1 MYSTGTSEEDPRDGG
16 VQEHGEPPGVGS
28 PEEVRGG
35 VAASPAVKDGAPD
48 LGALDVLQRVA
59 IVRRD
64 AGLEEALAQRAL
76 PLRHG
81 RAEHQRALHPAV
93 GRVDEAV
100 VPPGGA
106 HVAGAGTGVEAGV
119 EAADDAVLGDEPLRG
134 GQRGRVRQVVLA
146 RHVAAAVGLA
156 AALQQEH
163 ARALRQRRGQ
173 RAARRAAAH
182 HDVVV
187 VGHQRRVPR
196 VPHEPEAVPLRFR
209 RGGDC
214 GDARGA
220 QKDGG

>member
-81 RAEHQRALHPAV
+81 RAEHQRALRLHPAV

-106 HVAGAGTGVEAGV
+106 HVATAGTGVEAGV
-119 EAADDAVLGDEPLRG
+119 EAAAAAEHARAGVHDAVLGDEPLRG
-134 GQRGRVRQVVLA
+134 GQRGRVREVVLA
-146 RHVAAAVGLA
+146 RHVAGLR
-156 AALQQEH
+156 L
-163 ARALRQRRGQ
+163 
-173 RAARRAAAH
+173 
-182 HDVVV
+182 
-187 VGHQRRVPR
+187 P
-196 VPHEPEAVPLRFR
+196 
-209 RGGDC
+209 
-214 GDARGA
+214 
-220 QKDGG
+220 